1 MPIGE
6 KSTQGY
12 SSVITEEQRKKFLLY
27 RETAKKQGVTPLAFD
42 QWRWAGEPTVP
53 ALAKK
58 TVQEEKKE
66 LEQASIP
73 RTDALGNQLYPDRK
87 KVIMADTGEEV
98 TYDEYISQIQN
109 ELNNTDDETDRTGL
123 TRMLSD
129 VGAKPAAAATPTLE
143 PIVTPHDRTEE
154 LRNLADKYKTTFV
167 GKDLDLLVSV
177 ANSIISD
184 PLSSGLTGIQAL
196 LQASEQIPNIEAA
209 TEEQKNTTAFEI
221 TDNGINYRVFGTVDK
236 NGQFTESNRIPVGS
250 TAPQNWW
257 ETGDL
262 SQIKGIQSQEREPT
276 EFDTL
281 LSQGTPVWLKEFM
294 SEEEFAAEQANTQA
308 WQNYYSQ
315 VNAMDPTLFVGQMSP
330 EELASGRDISG
341 IGFNQQWAEDAY
353 QGLIKNLGSQG
364 TSNQNL
370 PDKESFM
377 KEAAGTGIMNTLNQI
392 YNQRGWDTAMT
403 QGTPLKNTA
412 AQSPWWTRD
421 WNLSAQDY
429 KRLSPSDKSSYDKY
443 TGMSGSNWWN
453 PTKGKL
459 GSSGTGITPA
469 YQRQ

>member
-6 KSTQGY
+6 KLTQGY
-12 SSVITEEQRKKFLLY
+12 SPVITEEQRKKFLLY

-42 QWRWAGEPTVP
+42 QWRWAGEPAVP

-143 PIVTPHDRTEE
+143 PTATPQDRTEE

-257 ETGDL
+257 EKEDAQLTAGQLYKDDT
-262 SQIKGIQSQEREPT
+262 RTPT

-281 LSQGTPVWLKEFM
+281 LSQGTPSWLKEFM
-294 SEEEFAAEQANTQA
+294 SEEEFAAEQVNTMA
-308 WQNYYSQ
+308 WQNWYSQ
-315 VNAMDPTLFVGQMSP
+315 ANAQNPAQQVGRATDQY
-330 EELASGRDISG
+330 GT
-341 IGFNQQWAEDAY
+341 GFNPQWASEAY
-353 QGLIKNLGSQG
+353 QGLVQNLSSQG
-364 TSNQNL
+364 TSKQNL
-370 PDKESFM
+370 PNEEAFM
-377 KEAAGTGIMNTLNQI
+377 RQVAATGIGNTLNQI
-392 YNQRGWDTAMT
+392 YNQRGWETAMT
-403 QGTPLKNTA
+403 QNTPIVNKAT
-412 AQSPWWTRD
+412 QSPWWTRD

-429 KRLSPSDKSSYDKY
+429 NRLSPSNKSSYDKY
-443 TGMSGSNWWN
+443 TGMSGSNWWS
-453 PTKGKL
+453 PSRGKI
-459 GSSGTGITPA
+459 GSSSTGITPF
-469 YQRQ
+469 YQGK